1 MIKTQSSVV
10 SSWQQGVVDSTEW
23 ILPQVGNNSRSL
35 TFHTFGDDHSDKA
48 IKYSKNVEV
57 EKLPFVVNLENPT
70 KTKVSVENSG
80 RLYER
85 VLKYPSNNAV
95 VYKTPVKNLD
105 KKSTSSESNEQLTA
119 SKQKLEF
126 KTKPLIEEENG
137 MCNIV
142 DGELSQETESH
153 QLKNDED
160 PRKLLVNYLST
171 PTATR
176 VSFQNGSG
184 SPARMHRPKTAASIL
199 SVSPRSECDRVFQ
212 VEHEPTRRHNL
223 ETHIPH
229 KRSAKAPP
237 WMKNVEPPM
246 VPCVV
251 APGYLLSRSKSK
263 FAVTIKDEFFD
274 PVVDESQKK
283 QASNER
289 DSLVSQLQQQIS
301 DLSLFLEEERLNH
314 RQTKQK
320 AEDFLKDK
328 IEELNNQHK
337 ENMRELQE
345 DNQEE
350 MEKLTNS
357 LSMEHNQY
365 KITTEAQ
372 ITKMKKEIEFL
383 QGAFESYKSSLHEEM
398 NEKWNKREHDLSVEL
413 EEQKMNSLHEFKAKM
428 MQEKNSERISS
439 GKEHA
444 RALDNLRKEHKKE
457 LDSVIRRFSNV
468 AADLER
474 LKLTTAELKEVKA
487 EMEQVKTAY
496 DSTCQQ
502 MANTTREL
510 ADARV
515 KLMSYEEQFEDKVS
529 GVDEKYKKKIHD
541 LMTQN
546 IELRRLYVE
555 KCEELYNEKVI
566 GEASRAKRVSSAKEV
581 MHSMIKSKHKANVSL
596 SPAVEPSSEQLPNQ
610 PKPERPG
617 SAPITR
623 AETDSAQQFAGKFED
638 MLREEADEETLI
650 SPSVILPGDSEE
662 VERMRNELMKDIREK
677 VKETEA
683 EDEKGKEEEENDE
696 EDEKEDEDG
705 GDDF

>member
-1 MIKTQSSVV
+1 MSADVLGYPARPSSRVGMYQADSFSKTTHSSSDSGSHIK
-10 SSWQQGVVDSTEW
+10 
-23 ILPQVGNNSRSL
+23 R
-35 TFHTFGDDHSDKA
+35 
-48 IKYSKNVEV
+48 
-57 EKLPFVVNLENPT
+57 
-70 KTKVSVENSG
+70 
-80 RLYER
+80 
-85 VLKYPSNNAV
+85 
-95 VYKTPVKNLD
+95 
-105 KKSTSSESNEQLTA
+105 
-119 SKQKLEF
+119 
-126 KTKPLIEEENG
+126 
-137 MCNIV
+137 
-142 DGELSQETESH
+142 
-153 QLKNDED
+153 
-160 PRKLLVNYLST
+160 PRST
-171 PTATR
+171 PSTMR
-176 VSFQNGSG
+176 VSFQSGAG

-199 SVSPRSECDRVFQ
+199 SGSPRSECDRVFQ

-274 PVVDESQKK
+274 PVVEEAQKK
-283 QASNER
+283 QANNER
-289 DSLVSQLQQQIS
+289 DSLIGQLQQQIS
-301 DLSLFLEEERLNH
+301 DLTLYLEEERLNH
-314 RQTKQK
+314 RQSKQK

-328 IEELNNQHK
+328 MEEMNNHHK
-337 ENMRELQE
+337 DNIRELQE
-345 DNQEE
+345 DQKEE
-350 MEKLTNS
+350 IEKLTNT
-357 LSMEHNQY
+357 LSVEHNQY
-365 KITTEAQ
+365 RITTEAQ

-398 NEKWNKREHDLSVEL
+398 NEKWHKREEDLNAEL
-413 EEQKMNSLHEFKAKM
+413 EEQKLNSLHEFKAKM

-444 RALDNLRKEHKKE
+444 RQMDNLRREHKKE

-474 LKLTTAELKEVKA
+474 LKKTTAELKEVKA
-487 EMEQVKTAY
+487 EMEQVKIAY

-529 GVDEKYKKKIHD
+529 GVDEKYKKKIND

-555 KCEELYNEKVI
+555 KCEELYNEKVL
-566 GEASRAKRVSSAKEV
+566 GETTRAARVSSAKEV

-596 SPAVEPSSEQLPNQ
+596 SPAVQPPHETNQ
-610 PKPERPG
+610 SKPERPG

-638 MLREEADEETLI
+638 LLRQEAEDDAI
-650 SPSVILPGDSEE
+650 PSPSVILQADSEE
-662 VERMRNELMKDIREK
+662 VERMRKSLLENIMEE
-677 VKETEA
+677 VKETQETTQ
-683 EDEKGKEEEENDE
+683 EEENEKEEEQKDGQE
-696 EDEKEDEDG
+696 ESVPVKI
-705 GDDF
+705 F

>member
-1 MIKTQSSVV
+1 MSADVLGYPARPSSRVGMYQADSFSRTTHSSSDSGSHIK
-10 SSWQQGVVDSTEW
+10 
-23 ILPQVGNNSRSL
+23 R
-35 TFHTFGDDHSDKA
+35 
-48 IKYSKNVEV
+48 
-57 EKLPFVVNLENPT
+57 
-70 KTKVSVENSG
+70 
-80 RLYER
+80 
-85 VLKYPSNNAV
+85 
-95 VYKTPVKNLD
+95 
-105 KKSTSSESNEQLTA
+105 
-119 SKQKLEF
+119 
-126 KTKPLIEEENG
+126 
-137 MCNIV
+137 
-142 DGELSQETESH
+142 
-153 QLKNDED
+153 
-160 PRKLLVNYLST
+160 PRST
-171 PTATR
+171 PTTMR
-176 VSFQNGSG
+176 VSFQNGTG
-184 SPARMHRPKTAASIL
+184 SPARMNRPKTAASIL
-199 SVSPRSECDRVFQ
+199 SGSPRSECDRVFQ

-274 PVVDESQKK
+274 PVVEESQKK
-283 QASNER
+283 QANNER
-289 DSLVSQLQQQIS
+289 DSLISQLQQQIS
-301 DLSLFLEEERLNH
+301 DLSLYLEEERLNH

-328 IEELNNQHK
+328 MEEMNNQHK
-337 ENMRELQE
+337 DNIRELQE
-345 DNQEE
+345 DQQEE
-350 MEKLTNS
+350 IEKLTNT
-357 LSMEHNQY
+357 LSVEHNQY

-372 ITKMKKEIEFL
+372 INKMKKEIEFL

-398 NEKWNKREHDLSVEL
+398 NEKWNKREQDLNAEL
-413 EEQKMNSLHEFKAKM
+413 EEQKLNSLHEFKAKI

-439 GKEHA
+439 GKEHG
-444 RALDNLRKEHKKE
+444 RQMDSLRREHKKE

-474 LKLTTAELKEVKA
+474 LKKTTAELKEVKV

-515 KLMSYEEQFEDKVS
+515 KLMSYEEQFEEKVS

-555 KCEELYNEKVI
+555 KCEELYNEKVM
-566 GEASRAKRVSSAKEV
+566 GETTRAARVSSAKEV

-596 SPAVEPSSEQLPNQ
+596 SPAVQPKSEQNQ
-610 PKPERPG
+610 PQLERPG

-623 AETDSAQQFAGKFED
+623 TELDSAQQCAGKFED
-638 MLREEADEETLI
+638 LLRQDAEEEALF

-662 VERMRNELMKDIREK
+662 VERMRKELLEDIREK
-677 VKETEA
+677 VKE
-683 EDEKGKEEEENDE
+683 EDKEEEEE
-696 EDEKEDEDG
+696 ELRLDLFD
-705 GDDF
+705 